1 MWGRQHWL
9 LNCVGLT
16 ELAGKPSMLNA
27 VDHSRCLDRKPGWE
41 KSKDTPLIQEPK
53 QRVPLP
59 PRAQRMGP
67 LGSKY
72 QFIAHFHQIRGCTL
86 TG

>member
-1 MWGRQHWL
+1 MGEAAL
-9 LNCVGLT
+9 DTELNCVGLT
-16 ELAGKPSMLNA
+16 ELAGKPSTLNA

-41 KSKDTPLIQEPK
+41 KSKDTPTWALEPK
-53 QRVPLP
+53 QPMPLP

-72 QFIAHFHQIRGCTL
+72 QFTAHFHRIRGL
-86 TG
+86 A